1 MNSRQIQSNQVSQPG
16 HCLCE
21 RHRVRYKPTNI
32 VPAWYIAPEYLETI
46 LYCGRCGRA
55 GEKVRGGLVF
65 GENSIT
71 DGLVQ
76 FANQASYWLSRKEL
90 ERKVLLISKA
100 GEAA

>member
-1 MNSRQIQSNQVSQPG
+1 MKSNQPRSRQVSQPG

-21 RHRVRYKPTNI
+21 RHKAQYKPTNI
-32 VPAWYIAPEYLETI
+32 VPAWYVAPEYLETV

-65 GENSIT
+65 GESSMT

-76 FANQASYWLSRKEL
+76 FANQASYWLSPKEL
-90 ERKVLLISKA
+90 ERKVLLIPKTGKA
-100 GEAA
+100 A